1 VSTPSPPH
9 DGRAFDALRSDP
21 AGTGIFL
28 DFDGTLS
35 DIVDRPELARP
46 RPGVAEL
53 VDRLARLYATVG
65 IVTGRLGSQIRE
77 LLGPSR
83 AEVFGMYGLESKGL
97 VPPPPPWVQEEV
109 ERLGQSVP
117 GAWVEHK
124 GATLAVHYRLADD
137 PAEAAARIAAGLLQL
152 AADAGMA
159 LFPGKMVVELAPVE
173 TPGKGEVIRRMA
185 RDRELRGALY
195 AGDDRADL
203 EAFAALD
210 ELRGA
215 GLTTLKVAART
226 SETPPEL
233 VAAADIVVDGP
244 QGVVAVLEALAS
256 PA

>member
-1 VSTPSPPH
+1 VI
-9 DGRAFDALRSDP
+9 
-21 AGTGIFL
+21 TGLGDEDVVETRLHELQRL
-28 DFDGTLS
+28 DRD
-35 DIVDRPELARP
+35 
-46 RPGVAEL
+46 PGVIQRPNHWGDLGGTSHEL
-53 VDRLARLYATVG
+53 D
-65 IVTGRLGSQIRE
+65 QD
-77 LLGPSR
+77 
-83 AEVFGMYGLESKGL
+83 
-97 VPPPPPWVQEEV
+97 
-109 ERLGQSVP
+109 
-117 GAWVEHK
+117 
-124 GATLAVHYRLADD
+124 LAVLCGQQLSETADD
-137 PAEAAARIAAGLLQL
+137 PVRAFGDLLGQAELEVGASDLRLQRLRRVLGDEL
-152 AADAGMA
+152 AVVEE
-159 LFPGKMVVELAPVE
+159 VVELAPVE